1 MKPLTAKKALLW
13 AIAATLVGCVVMA
26 VHLPLEAWTK
36 VTIASQ
42 QELLASIA
50 WREPAEHGWVMA
62 LAAITAIIP
71 VLATMLLA
79 WLIWER
85 LPARSW
91 WARGLL
97 LWLLLLLLD
106 GALLRQ
112 PIMNL
117 AVGNPADIDGTRE
130 DAIEV
135 AAAEGAAARSASIGQ
150 ATYLGLETEAPGF
163 L

>member
-26 VHLPLEAWTK
+26 VHVPLEAWTK
-36 VTIASQ
+36 MTIASQ

-50 WREPAEHGWVMA
+50 WREPAEHGWVMV

-79 WLIWER
+79 WLIWDR

-117 AVGNPADIDGTRE
+117 AVGNPASLTLAMVLDPWASKAALAFPIA
-130 DAIEV
+130 AIL
-135 AAAEGAAARSASIGQ
+135 GFIKPAR
-150 ATYLGLETEAPGF
+150 TVTLMEEPV
-163 L
+163 